1 VYADIDL
8 QKCIKPKQMHDILG
22 NYNRF
27 DIFDLKVNTKEQKP
41 INFISKDLDG
51 DPERY
56 EQKEG

>member
-1 VYADIDL
+1 
-8 QKCIKPKQMHDILG
+8 MHDILG

-56 EQKEG
+56 EQKES